1 MNVKNITKP
10 VASKIIIVAGLIF
23 IALFCFAADG
33 KDQPVQKSP
42 VPADIS
48 LVKNHLQ
55 ALTQTPKFRN
65 YKNIDQLNAVADY
78 IQQNFSKY
86 GDSTSFQEY
95 PVDDKIYKNVIT
107 SFGTE
112 NKKRIIIGAH
122 YDVCGDQQG
131 ADDNATG
138 VTALLELA
146 RMLKG
151 QKLNYRIDLVAY
163 TLEEPP
169 YFRTENMGSFIH
181 AKYLKD
187 HHIDVY
193 GMASVE
199 MIGYFRDEKNSQS
212 YPLGV
217 LSWVYGNKGDFI
229 TLVKKFGSGD
239 FVNNFTTHFK
249 DANQIKTETFT
260 APKFVKGTDFSDHLN
275 YWKFGYSALMI
286 TDTSFFRNKNYHE
299 TTDTLETLDLLRM
312 ASVIDGIFLSLIHL
326 K

>member
-1 MNVKNITKP
+1 MNFKNITKP
-10 VASKIIIVAGLIF
+10 AASKIIIVAGLIF
-23 IALFCFAADG
+23 IAVFCFATG
-33 KDQPVQKSP
+33 SGNRPVQKSP
-42 VPADIS
+42 VPADIN
-48 LVKNHLQ
+48 LVKNHLT
-55 ALTQTPKFRN
+55 ALTQIPEFRN
-65 YKNIDQLNAVADY
+65 HKNIDQLNAIADY
-78 IQQNFSKY
+78 IKLDFSKY
-86 GDSTSFQEY
+86 GDSTTFQEY
-95 PVDDKIYKNVIT
+95 NVEGKIYKNVIT

-169 YFRTENMGSFIH
+169 YFRTENMGSHIH
-181 AKYLKD
+181 AQYLKD
-187 HHIDVY
+187 HNIDVY

-199 MIGYFRDEKNSQS
+199 MIGYFKDEKNSQS
-212 YPLGV
+212 YPLGI

-229 TLVKKFGSGD
+229 TLVKKFGAGD
-239 FVNNFTTHFK
+239 FVNNFRTQFK
-249 DANQIKTETFT
+249 EANQIKTETFT

-286 TDTSFFRNKNYHE
+286 TDTSFFRNKNYHQ
-299 TTDTLETLDLLRM
+299 TTDTVETLDLPRM
-312 ASVIDGIFLSLIHL
+312 TKVIDGIFLSLIHM